1 MQVSRK
7 GISLIRFHEMST
19 GYVAQKLKGED
30 YQYVHKSD
38 IPTYHFQRSLRRLP
52 IPKLADSCRRLIGA
66 AEAVLQKGE
75 LELLKELVED
85 FMANEGP
92 KLQKELVLHDKRN
105 LHTSFISE
113 LWFDMYLS
121 DRLPCP
127 INYNPFMVYAPDP
140 DPTYNDQVTRAT
152 NLIISYGRIKRAL
165 DAECLAPEIYCMN
178 PKVASSTPFKWICKN
193 LSENLRWY
201 GAAAFGAFPL
211 DMSQYKSLF
220 GGSRIPQKGKD
231 WLLHCAD
238 SKHFIVLHGGRIY
251 AVDLF
256 DRHGSIVPA
265 EQVQACLSIILSE
278 QSHLKSEDC
287 VGSLTALERDQWAK
301 ARSEL
306 SSVGSNSASLAL
318 IDNSLFVL
326 CLDSLNSDD
335 LNQLAEN
342 LLSGGDARNRW
353 FDKCFQLIVDAQGM
367 AAINFEHSW
376 GDGVAILRLMEE
388 SFRDTKQN
396 HFVHPN
402 QTFSVETYLGNNLRP
417 VEFMLTDSIR
427 QRIQEAQA
435 KHIAI
440 GSKLCFSTAEYFE
453 MNRQI
458 IKQSKLSPDSI
469 MQLAIQL
476 TFYKLFKEF
485 VPSYES
491 CSTAAFL
498 KGRTECVRSATCAT
512 TNAVLAI
519 ENNISNIGEYLKKC
533 STVHSQLVKEAATGQ
548 GFDRHLMGLRCTAER
563 LGWSQPKLFN
573 SAVYK
578 YMNRFILSTST
589 LSTETITFGGF
600 GPVVPDG
607 FGIGYNVL
615 NNKMGALISSYK
627 NQRSADAFASS
638 LLESLDVLKNI
649 IVKQRRLLLKTLRKF
664 ASNYSNRE
672 VLTDYHYT
680 PFDDD
685 DDQGPR
691 TSISRLNDE
700 MQKCQQIG
708 IGSIS
713 KYGFRLYDGQF
724 LYGPVAI
731 FPKAVLSWRILTPDD
746 ITPESVQFFTM
757 LEPKLDVL
765 IVGPGERQYVD
776 PVRRRIAPFLSKHK
790 IGLEIMHSAKA
801 AMLFNMLN
809 VEYRCVAAALYP
821 PDDMLITTNDQVR
834 LMNMYGK
841 PLDDGMDLISDTDD
855 KLKLAK
861 KAIRKYLPKNEAKQM
876 DNLRTSRFLIPG
888 ESDDKNSEKAKNK

>member
-1 MQVSRK
+1 
-7 GISLIRFHEMST
+7 MST

-256 DRHGSIVPA
+256 DRHG
-265 EQVQACLSIILSE
+265 LSIHHIIRTEPPKIGRLCGVFDCTRARSVG
-278 QSHLKSEDC
+278 KS
-287 VGSLTALERDQWAK
+287 Q

-342 LLSGGDARNRW
+342 LLS
-353 FDKCFQLIVDAQGM
+353 M

-649 IVKQRRLLLKTLRKF
+649 IVKSEQWEDMIQVF
-664 ASNYSNRE
+664 VS
-672 VLTDYHYT
+672 
-680 PFDDD
+680 DDD

-776 PVRRRIAPFLSKHK
+776 P
-790 IGLEIMHSAKA
+790 EEA